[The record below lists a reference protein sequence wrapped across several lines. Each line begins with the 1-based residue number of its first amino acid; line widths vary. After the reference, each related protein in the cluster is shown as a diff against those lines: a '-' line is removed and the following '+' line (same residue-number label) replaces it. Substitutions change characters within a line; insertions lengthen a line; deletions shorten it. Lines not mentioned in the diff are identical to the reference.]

1 MATRRFSPLDRVLG
15 RIDGLDSQNLAIL
28 ARRLERERDLME
40 TVLDTLREGVIVL
53 AADGSIDYANSAAV
67 RLLGVSSEAVTGVE
81 LRRLSPDIAQALA
94 LPVEAEAVNREIE
107 VRYPEP
113 RVLRLHLA
121 KVGGVHD
128 SDRAR
133 SVAVLSDIT
142 AERVQT
148 ESRVESE
155 RIDSIVALA
164 AGVAHEVGN
173 PLNAIGIHLQLL
185 RREAEK
191 LGDTPAAQKVR
202 QAAEVCQSEIT
213 RLDGIVREFLGAIRP
228 SPPHLL
234 DTDVV
239 AVVAE
244 AMNLLQDQFKQL
256 GVRVSVDV
264 ASEVPLISADRNQIK
279 QALFNVLKNSL
290 EAMDRG
296 GDIFITI
303 SSDDDWVVLA
313 VKDTGVGI
321 PADKL
326 TRVFDAYYTT
336 KESGGGLGMLILLKI
351 LRAHGGTVDIQST
364 PQVGTT
370 VTLRFP
376 LKHRRVRTLDAPRA

>member
-1 MATRRFSPLDRVLG
+1 
-15 RIDGLDSQNLAIL
+15 
-28 ARRLERERDLME
+28 
-40 TVLDTLREGVIVL
+40 
-53 AADGSIDYANSAAV
+53 
-67 RLLGVSSEAVTGVE
+67 
-81 LRRLSPDIAQALA
+81 
-94 LPVEAEAVNREIE
+94 
-107 VRYPEP
+107 
-113 RVLRLHLA
+113 
-121 KVGGVHD
+121 
-128 SDRAR
+128 
-133 SVAVLSDIT
+133 
-142 AERVQT
+142 
-148 ESRVESE
+148 
-155 RIDSIVALA
+155 
-164 AGVAHEVGN
+164 
-173 PLNAIGIHLQLL
+173 
-185 RREAEK
+185 
-191 LGDTPAAQKVR
+191 
-202 QAAEVCQSEIT
+202 
-213 RLDGIVREFLGAIRP
+213 
-228 SPPHLL
+228 
-234 DTDVV
+234 
-239 AVVAE
+239 VAE

-321 PADKL
+321 PADQL